1 MRASQTS
8 LGGDEQE
15 RELKAQPKSEAL
27 TIPANSLL
35 PLDDRLRIL
44 RGAPAAMACYLACI

>member
-15 RELKAQPKSEAL
+15 RELKAQPKS
-27 TIPANSLL
+27 
-35 PLDDRLRIL
+35 IL